1 MQPRPSAETLRP
13 LFPKVLLGSEDLF
26 GADVALMMGS
36 FVGMDFLFSF

>member
-1 MQPRPSAETLRP
+1 MQPRPSAETLSP

-26 GADVALMMGS
+26 GADVSLMTYS